1 MSPPRK
7 RISKRLAAAAGGR
20 TTSNPSNPSNPLG
33 KVFVVHDQLRRGTV
47 CYLMA
52 KGMEYK
58 CTVKTFDKWSTMVN
72 VWTERHGEEPHWTEV
87 SSRQLSINTKST

>member
-58 CTVKTFDKWSTMVN
+58 CTVKTLDKWMPRGAT
-72 VWTERHGEEPHWTEV
+72 
-87 SSRQLSINTKST
+87 SRGRRGQAVLRVAA